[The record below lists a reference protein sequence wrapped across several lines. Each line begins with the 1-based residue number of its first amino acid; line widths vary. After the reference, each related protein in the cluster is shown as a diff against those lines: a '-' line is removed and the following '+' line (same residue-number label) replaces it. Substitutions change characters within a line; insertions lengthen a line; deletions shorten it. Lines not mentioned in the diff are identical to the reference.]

1 MAYNQKAKFEANSP
15 LPCWKGYERVP
26 GTKPGAKGS
35 CRKSSPNKTMGY
47 EVKIEKGKV
56 VSEKER
62 PHNDFKPGRE
72 GESQHEAYHNRFPEK
87 PFTDAEG
94 RPLKQQK
101 GGGTKKVCLPKAK
114 IDRMSSSERSKV
126 TSAKRT
132 AAAKGDY
139 RRSGKSNVSGARKKG
154 ATLRDWFKKEDWRQV
169 GNPSK
174 KCGEA

>member
-1 MAYNQKAKFEANSP
+1 MAYDIKSKFKANSP

-26 GTKPGAKGS
+26 GTRPGAKGS

-72 GESQHEAYHNRFPEK
+72 GESQHETYHNRFPEK

-114 IDRMSSSERSKV
+114 ID
-126 TSAKRT
+126 
-132 AAAKGDY
+132 
-139 RRSGKSNVSGARKKG
+139 
-154 ATLRDWFKKEDWRQV
+154 
-169 GNPSK
+169 
-174 KCGEA
+174 